1 MTFGKAVVSLFSAS
15 ILVAGLSAC
24 QKQEGPAEKA
34 GKSIDKSIEKAG
46 QQVEKAGEKIQDV
59 AKGTTDKAK

>member
-1 MTFGKAVVSLFSAS
+1 MTFGKVAFSFLSAI

-34 GKSIDKSIEKAG
+34 GKSIDKTVEKAG
-46 QQVEKAGEKIQDV
+46 QQIEKAGEKIQDV
-59 AKGTTDKAK
+59 AKGTADKPK